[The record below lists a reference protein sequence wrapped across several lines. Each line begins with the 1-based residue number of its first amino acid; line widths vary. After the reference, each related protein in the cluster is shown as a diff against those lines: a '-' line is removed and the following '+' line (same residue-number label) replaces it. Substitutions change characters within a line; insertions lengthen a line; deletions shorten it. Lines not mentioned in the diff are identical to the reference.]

1 MSKASTD
8 YNYPLR
14 LPAADAK
21 AVNEVS
27 RQNRTSFNRVVALCV
42 RKALPAVR
50 EALAAQSGRVTN
62 VDPLPEKTLK
72 RLYSEP
78 DDDSRQI
85 ARMMAAQCKTVE
97 E

>member
-1 MSKASTD
+1 MRKTKAD

-14 LPAADAK
+14 LPPADAE
-21 AVNEVS
+21 AVNEVC

-50 EALAAQSGRVTN
+50 ETLAAESGRITN
-62 VDPLPEKTLK
+62 VDPLPKKTLK
-72 RLYSEP
+72 RLYAEP
-78 DDDSRQI
+78 DDDTRQI
-85 ARMMAAQCKTVE
+85 ARMMAAQCKTIE

>member
-1 MSKASTD
+1 MSKAAKD

-21 AVNEVS
+21 ALNEVC

-50 EALAAQSGRVTN
+50 EALAAESGRITN
-62 VDPLPEKTLK
+62 VDPLPDKTLK
-72 RLYSEP
+72 RLYAET

-85 ARMMAAQCKTVE
+85 ARMMAAQCKVVE